1 MTEIFEKYLTEQ
13 SDYKAWEIE
22 TKEKKG
28 LVAQMAR
35 GAAKILGKDKLYKV
49 TKGKDRQVIGIV
61 AAGSEEDA
69 IRKAKKIS

>member
-1 MTEIFEKYLTEQ
+1 MTEKFKKYLTEQ
-13 SDYKAWEIE
+13 SEYKAWEIE
-22 TKEKKG
+22 RKEKKG

-35 GAAKILGKDKLYKV
+35 GAAKLMGKDKIYKV
-49 TKGKDRQVIGIV
+49 TKGKERQVIGII